1 MTWNVVRVILEYVVF
16 LHDAI
21 GVGLF
26 VVIAHHVE
34 KRVCIVGCC
43 SPVNEAW
50 RLVSCQRQA
59 LQRTLYVDGRGE
71 VRRRFIGERA
81 NGILF

>member
-1 MTWNVVRVILEYVVF
+1 MF

-34 KRVCIVGCC
+34 KRVCIVGGC
-43 SPVNEAW
+43 SPLNKIKKMLNKA
-50 RLVSCQRQA
+50 RTLVSCQR
-59 LQRTLYVDGRGE
+59 LL
-71 VRRRFIGERA
+71 
-81 NGILF
+81 

>member
-1 MTWNVVRVILEYVVF
+1 MIWNVVRVILEYVEF

-34 KRVCIVGCC
+34 KTVCV
-43 SPVNEAW
+43 W
-50 RLVSCQRQA
+50 
-59 LQRTLYVDGRGE
+59 
-71 VRRRFIGERA
+71 
-81 NGILF
+81 GIAHL

>member
-1 MTWNVVRVILEYVVF
+1 MF

-34 KRVCIVGCC
+34 KSVDCTGSC
-43 SPVNEAW
+43 SPVNECMKMASKCL
-50 RLVSCQRQA
+50 RTMNLSKRSAAA
-59 LQRTLYVDGRGE
+59 LQVYATTGPRKSVKMFYW
-71 VRRRFIGERA
+71 
-81 NGILF
+81 